1 MMTTK
6 RGVNPSKDQE
16 ITNQE
21 IPDIVTIETIE
32 VVGMI
37 EIIVIATSIEMIEIV
52 EMIRLTVEDGMAIE
66 TIEIIVNIEIKDIIA
81 IVGKNQIA
89 ESTGITVITV
99 NDIDPQIDHV
109 RKNMPVHKKEYAE
122 VSPRKVLIERYPNDR
137 QTCPLIRSLK
147 FLPVKPSSQ
156 YSRPWKAVVILQSLL
171 EHCVLNFSKSFC
183 EHFPFKSTIK
193 GRIKSFGY

>member
-37 EIIVIATSIEMIEIV
+37 EIIAIATSIEMIEIV
-52 EMIRLTVEDGMAIE
+52 EMIGLTVEDGMAIE

-89 ESTGITVITV
+89 ESTGITV
-99 NDIDPQIDHV
+99 NDIDHEIDHV
-109 RKNMPVHKKEYAE
+109 RKNMPVHKKGYAE
-122 VSPRKVLIERYPNDR
+122 VSPRKVPIERYQNDR

-147 FLPVKPSSQ
+147 FLPVKLSSQ
-156 YSRPWKAVVILQSLL
+156 KTLDLGRLLSSFSRCWSIV
-171 EHCVLNFSKSFC
+171 
-183 EHFPFKSTIK
+183 
-193 GRIKSFGY
+193 Y